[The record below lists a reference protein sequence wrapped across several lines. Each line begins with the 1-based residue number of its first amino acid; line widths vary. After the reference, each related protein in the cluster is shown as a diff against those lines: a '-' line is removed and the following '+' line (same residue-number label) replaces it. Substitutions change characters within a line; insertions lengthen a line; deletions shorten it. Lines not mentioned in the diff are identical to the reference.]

1 MHRVEMIKQRSIE
14 LAESTNLA
22 IVPTDSATATNTTGG
37 RPAKQS
43 PQLHGLAARPP
54 KPVRQTVVG
63 SSDVLPGPSSPV
75 LLPAAAM
82 QLQRIDP
89 GEMLR
94 KALSK
99 AKIFRDVIGSNEGPQ
114 GQRGATSKVVPE
126 LRYPH
131 VLHRKRHL
139 LAHCRRQCAQ
149 AP

>member
-1 MHRVEMIKQRSIE
+1 M
-14 LAESTNLA
+14 
-22 IVPTDSATATNTTGG
+22 
-37 RPAKQS
+37 
-43 PQLHGLAARPP
+43 
-54 KPVRQTVVG
+54 G

-114 GQRGATSKVVPE
+114 GQ
-126 LRYPH
+126 
-131 VLHRKRHL
+131 
-139 LAHCRRQCAQ
+139 
-149 AP
+149 